1 LSDGFVSL
9 LVGFG
14 RLLRE
19 RGLPVGTNRI
29 LTFCRAAATLA
40 PLERDTLYWTGR
52 ATLVAHPDHTA
63 VYDEAFVR
71 YFGRSRMEQTL
82 RSTLR
87 GLNPPNSAEMK
98 TEVVM
103 TFQDEPGSGQD
114 ANGTETEGIRLTA
127 SALEVLKAKSFED
140 LSEEERIHADRL
152 IRNLVPFLPLKHSRR
167 LRVAARGE
175 RFDLRRTVRSSLRT
189 QGEPL
194 ERAWLTRR
202 DRHRPLV
209 LLLDVS
215 GSMGPYAR
223 ALMQFG
229 YTAAASGGRVEV
241 FCFGTRLTRITRALR
256 SNDPDRALAEAAG
269 RVHDWE
275 GGTRIGDC
283 LKRLLDDYS
292 QAAALKG
299 AVVLICSD
307 GLERGDPALL
317 AAQMERLHRVA
328 HRLIWVNPLKG
339 GTAYEPLQR
348 GMMAALPHV
357 DRFMPGHNV
366 ASLESLCETLVQ

>member
-1 LSDGFVSL
+1 MLS
-9 LVGFG
+9 
-14 RLLRE
+14 
-19 RGLPVGTNRI
+19 
-29 LTFCRAAATLA
+29 
-40 PLERDTLYWTGR
+40 PLDRDTLYWTGR

-63 VYDEAFVR
+63 IYDDAFVR

-82 RSTLR
+82 RSTVW
-87 GLNPPNSAEMK
+87 GGTKPPNSE
-98 TEVVM
+98 EVKSAVAR
-103 TFQDEPGSGQD
+103 TFEDEPGEGQD
-114 ANGTETEGIRLTA
+114 GSGNETEVIRLTA
-127 SALEVLKAKSFED
+127 SAIELLKAKSFED
-140 LSEEERIHADRL
+140 LSEEERAHADWL
-152 IRNLVPFLPLKHSRR
+152 IRNLAPFLPLRRSRR
-167 LRVAARGE
+167 LRAATRGDH
-175 RFDLRRTVRSSLRT
+175 FDLRRTLRSSLRT

-241 FCFGTRLTRITRALR
+241 FCFGTRLTRVTRALR
-256 SNDPDRALAEAAG
+256 SRDPDRALAEAAG

-275 GGTRIGDC
+275 GGTRIGDS
-283 LKRLLDDYS
+283 LKRLLDEYS

-328 HRLIWVNPLKG
+328 HQLIWVNPLKG
-339 GTAYEPLQR
+339 SAAYEPLQR

-366 ASLESLCETLVQ
+366 ASLESLCEVLVL